1 MGDVGSGGG
10 SSDSAKWKKGSGKW
24 ARVRVIGDYIHTV
37 TTVVG
42 KGGAKIV
49 GAVPVR
55 VPRETVVGAVEGK
68 TQLAGGMD
76 GAGVE
81 VVRETVQTRPGGEGG
96 VGAPGS
102 HDVKGE
108 FGVGEKAV
116 PEVRGEVGMGGGEG
130 GDKMVLAGPH

>member
-1 MGDVGSGGG
+1 MG
-10 SSDSAKWKKGSGKW
+10 KGEGD
-24 ARVRVIGDYIHTV
+24 AYGAGGDYVHAV
-37 TTVVG
+37 TTIVG

-76 GAGVE
+76 GVGVE
-81 VVRETVQTRPGGEGG
+81 VVGETVQTRPGGEGG

-108 FGVGEKAV
+108 FGVG
-116 PEVRGEVGMGGGEG
+116 
-130 GDKMVLAGPH
+130 

>member
-1 MGDVGSGGG
+1 V
-10 SSDSAKWKKGSGKW
+10 KKGEWEVGKGE
-24 ARVRVIGDYIHTV
+24 GDAFGAGGDNIHTV

-68 TQLAGGMD
+68 TKLAGGMN
-76 GAGVE
+76 GVGGE

-96 VGAPGS
+96 VGAPRT
-102 HDVKGE
+102 HDVEGD
-108 FGVGEKAV
+108 FGIG
-116 PEVRGEVGMGGGEG
+116 
-130 GDKMVLAGPH
+130 